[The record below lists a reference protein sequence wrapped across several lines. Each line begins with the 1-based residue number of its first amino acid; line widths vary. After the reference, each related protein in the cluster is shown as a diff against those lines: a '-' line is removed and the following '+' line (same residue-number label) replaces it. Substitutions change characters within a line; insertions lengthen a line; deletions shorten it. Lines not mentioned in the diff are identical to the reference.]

1 MVIAEVEDQI
11 IAQLR
16 AAFGATLRE
25 VDHKPAKLDAE
36 ELARVL
42 SLAPAA
48 YVSFLGFRQGAKL
61 PERTM
66 EAAYG
71 VYLVA
76 QNAAGEQARRR
87 GDARLIG
94 AYEMAELAFVA
105 LDGWAPASAAG
116 AIAVASCENLF
127 AAAFEKAGRS
137 CYGLVLAVP
146 IEMQPALEGLGS
158 IPGIGTFITFDAS
171 WDIPPLGNASRPPPS
186 TIRDAGDRVTLPAP

>member
-1 MVIAEVEDQI
+1 VVIAEVEDQI
-11 IAQLR
+11 IEQLR
-16 AAFGATLRE
+16 ATFGATLRE

-48 YVSFLGFRQGAKL
+48 YVSFLGFRAGEKL

-87 GDARLIG
+87 GDTRLIG

-105 LDGWAPASAAG
+105 LDGWAPASAASTI
-116 AIAVASCENLF
+116 AIQSCENLF
-127 AAAFEKAGRS
+127 AAALEPIRKGVESPESDVIRCFCGRFAGAGRWR
-137 CYGLVLAVP
+137 GR
-146 IEMQPALEGLGS
+146 QS
-158 IPGIGTFITFDAS
+158 IDERRTGVDCATRLT
-171 WDIPPLGNASRPPPS
+171 
-186 TIRDAGDRVTLPAP
+186 

>member
-11 IAQLR
+11 IARLR
-16 AAFGATLRE
+16 ATFGATLRE
-25 VDHKPAKLDAE
+25 VDHKPAKLDAD

-42 SLAPAA
+42 ALAPAA
-48 YVSFLGFRQGAKL
+48 YVSFLGFRAGEKL
-61 PERTM
+61 PERTVD
-66 EAAYG
+66 AAYG

-94 AYEMAELAFVA
+94 AYEMQELAFVA
-105 LDGWAPASAAG
+105 LDGWAPASAAST
-116 AIAVASCENLF
+116 IAVQSCENLF

-146 IEMQPALEGLGS
+146 IEMQPELGA
-158 IPGIGTFITFDAS
+158 GMGNFITFDAS

-186 TIRDAGDRVTLPAP
+186 AIRDAGDRVTLPTT

>member
-16 AAFGATLRE
+16 TTFGATLRE
-25 VDHKPAKLDAE
+25 VDHKPAKLDAD

-48 YVSFLGFRQGAKL
+48 YVSFLGFRAGEKL

-94 AYEMAELAFVA
+94 GYEMAELAFVA
-105 LDGWAPASAAG
+105 LDGWAPAAAAG
-116 AIAVASCENLF
+116 AIAIQSCENLF

-137 CYGLVLAVP
+137 CYGLVLSVP
-146 IEMQPALEGLGS
+146 IEMQPEAGAGM
-158 IPGIGTFITFDAS
+158 GNFITFDAS

-186 TIRDAGDRVTLPAP
+186 AIRDAGDRVTLPAP